1 MEGKPSES
9 RPLRQPLGTRE
20 GEVRGPASSGRD
32 KVLFR
37 GGSMCAYSSRGE
49 QAASERDVV
58 VVVGRRSEKGITGER
73 QEEND
78 GEGMG

>member
-1 MEGKPSES
+1 MS
-9 RPLRQPLGTRE
+9 
-20 GEVRGPASSGRD
+20 
-32 KVLFR
+32 
-37 GGSMCAYSSRGE
+37 AYSSRKA

-58 VVVGRRSEKGITGER
+58 VVVGRRSEKGIRGGER